1 MTPFEHPTLADIEA
15 AADRIRPFVH
25 RTPVLTSRFFD
36 EASGAELF
44 FKCENFQKVGA
55 FKIRGAT
62 NFVRNLDDSPAARG
76 VVTHSSGNHGQAVA
90 AAAAARGIPATV
102 VMARSASS
110 IKKEAVRGYGA
121 RVVDCDD
128 SDTSRNEVSQAVV
141 KETGGTLIHPF
152 NHPWIVAGQGTL
164 VLELVQQVAELRGTA
179 TAGLDGLVGPVGGGG
194 CLSGMSLAIHGL
206 AAAGRESAAEI
217 YGGEP
222 AAADD
227 AVRSLAT
234 GSIQPSDRPQTVADG
249 LRTAL
254 GELTFSVLRQH
265 VSRLFTV
272 SEERIIEV
280 TRLVWERMKVVIEP
294 SAAVPLAAI
303 LDNADVF
310 RGKRLGVLFTGGNVD
325 LQRLP
330 WVAEP
335 AGVSPT

>member
-1 MTPFEHPTLADIEA
+1 MSPFAHPTLADIEA

-36 EASGAELF
+36 ELSGAKLF

-62 NFVRNLDDSPAARG
+62 NFVRRLDDEVAASG

-90 AAAAARGIPATV
+90 AAASARGIPATV
-102 VMARSASS
+102 VMARSASA
-110 IKKEAVRGYGA
+110 IKKTAVRGYGA

-128 SDTSRNEVSQAVV
+128 GDQARTETSQAVV
-141 KETGGTLIHPF
+141 DETGGTLIHPF

-164 VLELVQQVAELRGTA
+164 VLELVEQVAALCNREAAELDA
-179 TAGLDGLVGPVGGGG
+179 LVGPVGGGG

-206 AAAGRESAAEI
+206 ADAGREPATAV

-222 AAADD
+222 LAADD
-227 AVRSLAT
+227 AIRSLAT
-234 GSIQPSDRPQTVADG
+234 GTIQPSNQPETVADG

-254 GELTFSVLRQH
+254 GELTFSVLREH
-265 VSRLFTV
+265 VRQLFAVT
-272 SEERIIEV
+272 EERIVEV

-303 LDNADVF
+303 LDNGEVF
-310 RGKRLGVLFTGGNVD
+310 RGMRVGVLFTGGNVD
-325 LQRLP
+325 LHRLP
-330 WVAEP
+330 WL
-335 AGVSPT
+335 